1 MRSTKKA
8 WELIH
13 FLKDV
18 AHDIENEK
26 VEHNQIEALNAMY
39 NILIGKK

>member
-1 MRSTKKA
+1 MRSIKKV

-13 FLKDV
+13 FLEDV
-18 AHDIENEK
+18 GNHIENEK
-26 VEHNQIEALNAMY
+26 VEHNEIEALNAMY

>member
-1 MRSTKKA
+1 MRSIKKV

-13 FLKDV
+13 FLEDV
-18 AHDIENEK
+18 GNDIENEK
-26 VEHNQIEALNAMY
+26 AEHNQIEALNAMY